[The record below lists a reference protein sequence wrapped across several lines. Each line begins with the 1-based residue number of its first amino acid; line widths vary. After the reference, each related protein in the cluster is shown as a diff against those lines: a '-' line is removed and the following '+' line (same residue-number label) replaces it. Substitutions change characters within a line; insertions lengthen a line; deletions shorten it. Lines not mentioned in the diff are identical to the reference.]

1 MLYNLST
8 VYQYCITLTY
18 SLDST
23 RINHVW
29 HKSGSAHYSL
39 AKFGAVLLSNGYQM
53 EPLFPSQKTNYSHK
67 YIIMATLDKRKINKS
82 RILESLG
89 IFGVL
94 FLVWYTYGTPV
105 CYKPTEHGSD
115 KIAIK
120 FDLQHIYHNVP
131 TVNSTR
137 IDINDE
143 SFLTLLNE
151 NGIDT
156 HHTISARRQNVVRLR
171 DRSPDTM
178 ESMILH
184 SLNYPRINIEDSMM
198 WGIDNIIAPN
208 VTDPETILQLAK
220 LASNAYARLPT
231 DPSWRDVENPES
243 NFGTGFN
250 ISYSIGWFDEGIRG
264 HVFVESLEEGQN
276 RTPLVIIAIKG
287 TTAAG
292 LGGGNGDP
300 DNDGGRTGDDG
311 KTVEQDKL
319 NDNLLF
325 SCCCARVSSLWSTVC
340 DCYEKTYT
348 CNQNCL
354 EKALRHP
361 DKYYKAALDIYRNV
375 STLYPNS
382 EIWVTGHSLGG
393 ALSSMVGRTY
403 GVPVVTFESPGEM
416 LASKRLHLPM
426 PPGIPEEMEHI
437 WHFGNNADPIFMGVC
452 NGPSSSC
459 SLGGYAMES
468 VCHSGMKCTYDAVH
482 NLGWHVNILN
492 HRLKNV
498 IDNLLSQ
505 TNETAHCVRES
516 GCFDCYDWTFVDH
529 EQSKSSSSSSVSH
542 TPTSSAT
549 STTATKKRKCLK
561 YTWYG
566 SCYKWDDE
574 DDKGSSTSAKRMAL
588 ATPTDFQ

>member
-1 MLYNLST
+1 M
-8 VYQYCITLTY
+8 V
-18 SLDST
+18 
-23 RINHVW
+23 
-29 HKSGSAHYSL
+29 
-39 AKFGAVLLSNGYQM
+39 
-53 EPLFPSQKTNYSHK
+53 
-67 YIIMATLDKRKINKS
+67 TLDKRKINKS
-82 RILESLG
+82 RILESIGILG
-89 IFGVL
+89 FIFLLWNSYGSRL
-94 FLVWYTYGTPV
+94 FS
-105 CYKPTEHGSD
+105 KPTEQGSERT
-115 KIAIK
+115 KIE
-120 FDLQHIYHNVP
+120 FNLQHIYHNVP

-143 SFLTLLNE
+143 KLISLFSE
-151 NGIDT
+151 NGVDT
-156 HHTISARRQNVVRLR
+156 HHTISARRQQVVRLR

-184 SLNYPRINIEDSMM
+184 SLNYPRINIDDSLM
-198 WGIDNIIAPN
+198 WGIDNIISPN
-208 VTDPETILQLAK
+208 ITDPETILQLAK

-231 DPSWRDVENPES
+231 DPSWRDVEDPGD

-250 ISYSIGWFDEGIRG
+250 ISYSIGWFDRGIRG
-264 HVFVESLEEGQN
+264 HVFVESVGKEEK
-276 RTPLVIIAIKG
+276 RAPLVIIAIKG

-311 KTVEQDKL
+311 KTIDQDKS

-325 SCCCARVSSLWSTVC
+325 SCCCGRVSSLWSTVC

-354 EKALRHP
+354 EKELRSP

-375 STLYPNS
+375 TKLYPDS
-382 EIWVTGHSLGG
+382 EIWVVGHSLGG
-393 ALSSMVGRTY
+393 ALSSMVGRTF
-403 GVPVVTFESPGEM
+403 GLPVVTFEAPGEM

-426 PPGIPEEMEHI
+426 APGVPEEMEHI

-482 NLGWHVNILN
+482 DLGWHVNILN

-505 TNETAHCVRES
+505 SNETAPCVRQS
-516 GCFDCYDWTFVDH
+516 GCIDCYDWTFVDH
-529 EQSKSSSSSSVSH
+529 QDKSSVSQTTSSTSSSSSTS
-542 TPTSSAT
+542 TSSAT
-549 STTATKKRKCLK
+549 STTTTRKRRCLK

-566 SCYKWDDE
+566 SCYKWDD
-574 DDKGSSTSAKRMAL
+574 DDDDGWLTYAL
-588 ATPTDFQ
+588 PTPTNY